1 MCRSDETTQP
11 SNKLSRRTVQVLCCI
26 VCLSFLYFTEFDF
39 LYRFP
44 PLVTS
49 AALVDAKGEVRKEK
63 AKEKELNKQIKRE
76 RSCKSANEAREVPI
90 RTL

>member
-1 MCRSDETTQP
+1 M
-11 SNKLSRRTVQVLCCI
+11 
-26 VCLSFLYFTEFDF
+26 FDF

-49 AALVDAKGEVRKEK
+49 AALVDVKGVVRKEK
-63 AKEKELNKQIKRE
+63 AKEKELNKEVKRE
-76 RSCKSANEAREVPI
+76 RSCKLATQAREEVPI